1 MKFRKAMTALAMSSA
16 MVMAVPGV
24 LEAKTTSF
32 DDEGVVYYKVEQD
45 GTVKSIA
52 EEDYEAARK
61 EAGSQE
67 QETEVDVSDES
78 SYSGIIFNG
87 EADGSWYISEDD
99 DRVVMSGGKASVGE
113 TTEEDT
119 TVMTQGG
126 ENESGAV
133 YFQSVENSADAYG
146 TYSTKEEAK
155 RIKEY
160 GEAGITQDDD
170 GSWMWEGQKVRIL
183 LDDDGSI
190 YMSNADQKKEN
201 GVYLYVE
208 RNESG
213 EIKKVNA
220 VDAKEI
226 LEELALCDAQKDEG
240 E

>member
-1 MKFRKAMTALAMSSA
+1 MKFRKAMMALAMSST
-16 MVMAVPGV
+16 MVMAVPGG

-32 DDEGVVYYKVEQD
+32 EDEGVVYYKVEQD

-61 EAGSQE
+61 KAGSQE

-99 DRVVMSGGKASVGE
+99 DRVVMSGGKASAGE

-160 GEAGITQDDD
+160 GKAGITQDDD

-190 YMSNADQKKEN
+190 YMSNSDQKKEN

-226 LEELALCDAQKDEG
+226 LEELALCDAQKDE
-240 E
+240 

>member
-1 MKFRKAMTALAMSSA
+1 MKFRKAMMVLAMSSTMA
-16 MVMAVPGV
+16 MTVPGV

-32 DDEGVVYYKVEQD
+32 DDGGVTYYKVEQD

-87 EADGSWYISEDD
+87 EADGSWYISEAD

-226 LEELALCDAQKDEG
+226 LEELALCDAQKDE
-240 E
+240 

>member
-32 DDEGVVYYKVEQD
+32 EDEGVVYYKVEQD

-52 EEDYEAARK
+52 EENYEAARK

-170 GSWMWEGQKVRIL
+170 GSWMWESQKVRIL

-226 LEELALCDAQKDEG
+226 LEELALCDAQKDE
-240 E
+240 

>member
-1 MKFRKAMTALAMSSA
+1 MKFRKAMTVLAMSSA

-32 DDEGVVYYKVEQD
+32 EDEGVVYYKVEQD

-146 TYSTKEEAK
+146 TYGTKEEAK

-226 LEELALCDAQKDEG
+226 LEELALCDAQKDE
-240 E
+240 

>member
-1 MKFRKAMTALAMSSA
+1 M
-16 MVMAVPGV
+16 
-24 LEAKTTSF
+24 
-32 DDEGVVYYKVEQD
+32 
-45 GTVKSIA
+45 KSIT

-67 QETEVDVSDES
+67 QETEMDVSDES

-146 TYSTKEEAK
+146 TYGTKEEAK

-160 GEAGITQDDD
+160 GEAGITQNDD

-226 LEELALCDAQKDEG
+226 LEELALCDAQKDE
-240 E
+240 

>member
-32 DDEGVVYYKVEQD
+32 EDEGVVYYKVEQD

-146 TYSTKEEAK
+146 KYSTKEGAK

-226 LEELALCDAQKDEG
+226 LEELALCDAQKDE
-240 E
+240 

>member
-1 MKFRKAMTALAMSSA
+1 MKFRKAMMALAMSST
-16 MVMAVPGV
+16 MVMAVPGG

-32 DDEGVVYYKVEQD
+32 EDEGVVYYKVEQD

-61 EAGSQE
+61 KAGSQE

-99 DRVVMSGGKASVGE
+99 DRVVMSGGKASAGE

-155 RIKEY
+155 RSKEY

-226 LEELALCDAQKDEG
+226 LEELALCDAQKDE
-240 E
+240 

>member
-32 DDEGVVYYKVEQD
+32 ENEGVVYYKVEQD

-99 DRVVMSGGKASVGE
+99 DRVVMSGGKASVDE

-170 GSWMWEGQKVRIL
+170 GSWMWESQKVRIL

-226 LEELALCDAQKDEG
+226 LEELALCDAQKDE
-240 E
+240 

>member
-32 DDEGVVYYKVEQD
+32 EDEGVVYYKVEQD

-67 QETEVDVSDES
+67 QEAEVDVSDES

-226 LEELALCDAQKDEG
+226 LEELALCDAQKDE
-240 E
+240 

>member
-1 MKFRKAMTALAMSSA
+1 MKFRKAMMALALSSTMA
-16 MVMAVPGV
+16 MTVPGV

-32 DDEGVVYYKVEQD
+32 DDGGVTYYKVEQD
-45 GTVKSIA
+45 GTVKSIT

-78 SYSGIIFNG
+78 SYSGIVFNG

-155 RIKEY
+155 RSKEY

-226 LEELALCDAQKDEG
+226 LEELALCDAQKDE
-240 E
+240 

>member
-1 MKFRKAMTALAMSSA
+1 MKFRKAMMALAMSST
-16 MVMAVPGV
+16 MVMAVPGR

-32 DDEGVVYYKVEQD
+32 EDEGVVYYKVEQD
-45 GTVKSIA
+45 GTVKSIT

-67 QETEVDVSDES
+67 QETEMDVSDES

-119 TVMTQGG
+119 TVVTQGG

-133 YFQSVENSADAYG
+133 YFQSVENGEDAYG

-160 GEAGITQDDD
+160 GEVGITQDDD

-226 LEELALCDAQKDEG
+226 LEELALCDAQKDE
-240 E
+240 

>member
-1 MKFRKAMTALAMSSA
+1 MKFRKAMMALAMSST
-16 MVMAVPGV
+16 MVMTVPGV

-32 DDEGVVYYKVEQD
+32 DDGGVTYYKVEQD

-52 EEDYEAARK
+52 EEDYEAAWK

-160 GEAGITQDDD
+160 GEAGIRQDDD

-226 LEELALCDAQKDEG
+226 LEELALCDAQKDE
-240 E
+240 

>member
-1 MKFRKAMTALAMSSA
+1 MKFRKAMMALAMSST
-16 MVMAVPGV
+16 MVMTVPGV

-32 DDEGVVYYKVEQD
+32 DDGGVTYYKVEQD

-67 QETEVDVSDES
+67 QETEMDVSDES

-87 EADGSWYISEDD
+87 EADGSWYISEED

-170 GSWMWEGQKVRIL
+170 GSWMWESQKVRIL

-226 LEELALCDAQKDEG
+226 LEELALCDAQKDE
-240 E
+240 

>member
-32 DDEGVVYYKVEQD
+32 EDEGVVYYKVEQD

-146 TYSTKEEAK
+146 TYSTKEGAK

-226 LEELALCDAQKDEG
+226 LEELALCDAQKDE
-240 E
+240 

>member
-32 DDEGVVYYKVEQD
+32 DDGGVTYYKVEQD

-99 DRVVMSGGKASVGE
+99 DRVVMSGGKASAGE

-160 GEAGITQDDD
+160 GEAGITQNDD

-226 LEELALCDAQKDEG
+226 LEELALCDAQKDE
-240 E
+240 

>member
-1 MKFRKAMTALAMSSA
+1 MKFRKAMMALAMGSA
-16 MVMAVPGV
+16 MMMAVPGV
-24 LEAKTTSF
+24 LEAKTMSF

-45 GTVKSIA
+45 GTVKSIT

-67 QETEVDVSDES
+67 QETEVYVSDES
-78 SYSGIIFNG
+78 SYRGIVFNG

-99 DRVVMSGGKASVGE
+99 DRVVVSGGKASVSE
-113 TTEEDT
+113 TTEGDT
-119 TVMTQGG
+119 TVMTQSG

-133 YFQSVENSADAYG
+133 YFQSVENSEDAYG

-155 RIKEY
+155 RSKEY
-160 GEAGITQDDD
+160 GEAGITEDDD

-208 RNESG
+208 RDESG

-220 VDAKEI
+220 VEAKEI
-226 LEELALCDAQKDEG
+226 LEELAICDAQKDE
-240 E
+240 

>member
-1 MKFRKAMTALAMSSA
+1 MKFRKAMMALAMSST
-16 MVMAVPGV
+16 MVMAVPGG

-32 DDEGVVYYKVEQD
+32 EDEGVVYYKVEQD

-99 DRVVMSGGKASVGE
+99 DRVVMSGGKASAGE

-155 RIKEY
+155 RSKEY

-226 LEELALCDAQKDEG
+226 LEELALCDAQKDE
-240 E
+240 

>member
-170 GSWMWEGQKVRIL
+170 GSWMWESQKVRIL

-226 LEELALCDAQKDEG
+226 LEELALCDAQKDE
-240 E
+240 

>member
-32 DDEGVVYYKVEQD
+32 EDEGVVYYKVEQD

-113 TTEEDT
+113 MTEEDT

-226 LEELALCDAQKDEG
+226 LEELALCDAQKDE
-240 E
+240 

>member
-1 MKFRKAMTALAMSSA
+1 MKFRKAMMALAMGSA
-16 MVMAVPGV
+16 MMMAVPGV
-24 LEAKTTSF
+24 LEAKTMSF

-99 DRVVMSGGKASVGE
+99 DRVVMSGGKASVGG

-213 EIKKVNA
+213 EIKNVNA

-226 LEELALCDAQKDEG
+226 LEELALCDAQKDE
-240 E
+240 

>member
-32 DDEGVVYYKVEQD
+32 EDEGVVYYKVEQD
-45 GTVKSIA
+45 GTVKSIT

-78 SYSGIIFNG
+78 SYSGIVFNG

-170 GSWMWEGQKVRIL
+170 GSWMWESQKVRIL

-226 LEELALCDAQKDEG
+226 LEELALCDAQKDE
-240 E
+240 

>member
-16 MVMAVPGV
+16 MAMAVPGV

-32 DDEGVVYYKVEQD
+32 DDGGVTYYKVEQD

-99 DRVVMSGGKASVGE
+99 DRVVMSGGKASVGG

-190 YMSNADQKKEN
+190 YMSNADQEKEN

-213 EIKKVNA
+213 EIKNVNA

-226 LEELALCDAQKDEG
+226 LEELALCDAQKDE
-240 E
+240 

>member
-1 MKFRKAMTALAMSSA
+1 MKFRKAMMALAMSSTMA
-16 MVMAVPGV
+16 MTVPGV

-32 DDEGVVYYKVEQD
+32 DDGGVTYYKVEQD

-67 QETEVDVSDES
+67 QETEVDVSNES

-170 GSWMWEGQKVRIL
+170 GSWMWEGRKVRIL

-226 LEELALCDAQKDEG
+226 LEELALCDAQKDE
-240 E
+240 

>member
-32 DDEGVVYYKVEQD
+32 EDEGVVYYKVEQD

-170 GSWMWEGQKVRIL
+170 GSWMWESQKVRIL

-226 LEELALCDAQKDEG
+226 LEELALCDAQKDE
-240 E
+240 

>member
-32 DDEGVVYYKVEQD
+32 EDEGVVYYKVEQD

-226 LEELALCDAQKDEG
+226 LEELALCDAQKDE
-240 E
+240 

>member
-1 MKFRKAMTALAMSSA
+1 MKFRKAMMALAMGSA
-16 MVMAVPGV
+16 MMMAVPGV
-24 LEAKTTSF
+24 LEAKTMSF

-45 GTVKSIA
+45 GTVKSIT

-67 QETEVDVSDES
+67 QETEVYVSDES
-78 SYSGIIFNG
+78 SYRGIVFNG

-99 DRVVMSGGKASVGE
+99 DRVVVSGGKASVSE
-113 TTEEDT
+113 TTEGDT
-119 TVMTQGG
+119 TVMTQSG

-133 YFQSVENSADAYG
+133 YFQSVENSEDAYG

-155 RIKEY
+155 RSKEY
-160 GEAGITQDDD
+160 GEAGITEDDD

-190 YMSNADQKKEN
+190 YMSNENQKKEN

-208 RNESG
+208 RDESG

-220 VDAKEI
+220 VEAKEI
-226 LEELALCDAQKDEG
+226 LEELAICDAQKDE
-240 E
+240 

>member
-1 MKFRKAMTALAMSSA
+1 MKFRKAMMALAMSSA

-32 DDEGVVYYKVEQD
+32 DDGGVTYYKVEQD

-99 DRVVMSGGKASVGE
+99 DRVVMSGGKASAGE

-160 GEAGITQDDD
+160 GKAGITQDDD

-226 LEELALCDAQKDEG
+226 LEELALCDAQKDE
-240 E
+240 

>member
-1 MKFRKAMTALAMSSA
+1 MKFRKAMMALAMSST
-16 MVMAVPGV
+16 MVMTVPGV

-32 DDEGVVYYKVEQD
+32 DDGGVTYYKVERD
-45 GTVKSIA
+45 GTVKSIT
-52 EEDYEAARK
+52 EEDYEAAREK
-61 EAGSQE
+61 AASEDM
-67 QETEVDVSDES
+67 ETEMEVDASDES
-78 SYSGIIFNG
+78 SYSGIVFNG
-87 EADGSWYISEDD
+87 EADGSWYITEEDD
-99 DRVVMSGGKASVGE
+99 KTVLSEGNASDD

-155 RIKEY
+155 RSKEY

-170 GSWMWEGQKVRIL
+170 GSWMWEGRKVRLL

-226 LEELALCDAQKDEG
+226 LEELALCDAQKDE
-240 E
+240 

>member
-32 DDEGVVYYKVEQD
+32 DDGGVTYYKVERD
-45 GTVKSIA
+45 GTVKSIT
-52 EEDYEAARK
+52 EEDYEAAREK
-61 EAGSQE
+61 AASEDM
-67 QETEVDVSDES
+67 ETEMEVDASDES
-78 SYSGIIFNG
+78 SYSGIVFNG
-87 EADGSWYISEDD
+87 EADGSWYITEEDD
-99 DRVVMSGGKASVGE
+99 KTVLSEGNASDD

-226 LEELALCDAQKDEG
+226 LEELALCDAQKDE
-240 E
+240 

>member
-1 MKFRKAMTALAMSSA
+1 MKFRKAMMALAMSST

-24 LEAKTTSF
+24 LEAKTMSF
-32 DDEGVVYYKVEQD
+32 DDGGVVYYKVEQD
-45 GTVKSIA
+45 GTVKSIT
-52 EEDYEAARK
+52 EEDYEAAWK

-113 TTEEDT
+113 TTEEDA

-146 TYSTKEEAK
+146 MYSTKEEAK

-160 GEAGITQDDD
+160 GEVGITQDDD

-226 LEELALCDAQKDEG
+226 LEELALCDAQKDE
-240 E
+240 

>member
-1 MKFRKAMTALAMSSA
+1 MYQMR
-16 MVMAVPGV
+16 
-24 LEAKTTSF
+24 
-32 DDEGVVYYKVEQD
+32 
-45 GTVKSIA
+45 
-52 EEDYEAARK
+52 AA
-61 EAGSQE
+61 
-67 QETEVDVSDES
+67 TE
-78 SYSGIIFNG
+78 IIFNG

-126 ENESGAV
+126 ENESGAIIFRALKTARMHTV
-133 YFQSVENSADAYG
+133 RTAQ
-146 TYSTKEEAK
+146 K
-155 RIKEY
+155 RKRN
-160 GEAGITQDDD
+160 GSKNTGKPGLRRTTMEAGC
-170 GSWMWEGQKVRIL
+170 GKSQKVRIL

-226 LEELALCDAQKDEG
+226 LEELALCDAQKDE
-240 E
+240 

>member
-32 DDEGVVYYKVEQD
+32 EDEDVVYYKVEQD

-226 LEELALCDAQKDEG
+226 LEELALCDAQKDE
-240 E
+240 

>member
-32 DDEGVVYYKVEQD
+32 EDEGVVYYKVEQD

-226 LEELALCDAQKDEG
+226 LEELALCDAQKDD
-240 E
+240 

>member
-32 DDEGVVYYKVEQD
+32 EDEGVVYYKVEQD

-67 QETEVDVSDES
+67 QETEMDVSDES

-146 TYSTKEEAK
+146 TYGTKEEAK

-226 LEELALCDAQKDEG
+226 LEELALCDAQKDE
-240 E
+240 

>member
-1 MKFRKAMTALAMSSA
+1 MKFRKAMTVLAMSSA

-32 DDEGVVYYKVEQD
+32 EDEGVVYYKVEQD

-201 GVYLYVE
+201 GGYLYVE

-226 LEELALCDAQKDEG
+226 LEELALCDAQKDE
-240 E
+240 